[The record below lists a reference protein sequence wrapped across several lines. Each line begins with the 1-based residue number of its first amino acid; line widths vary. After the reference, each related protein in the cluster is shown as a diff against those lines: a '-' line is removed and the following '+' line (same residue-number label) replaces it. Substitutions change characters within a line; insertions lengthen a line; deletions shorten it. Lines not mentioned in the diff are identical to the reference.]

1 MSVTFCDNGVIHEC
15 LLFSGVVE
23 LTGLLMMLSENGKFV
38 NSTKQSNTTPN
49 KRDSSYFT
57 PIKILKVDFLK

>member
-49 KRDSSYFT
+49 KSYFT